1 MKDRCHGE
9 FMIDV
14 LFLVFLLL
22 LGPLAYVYGK
32 DTRTG
37 DARGGWPGEP
47 RRQPGHGA
55 RLPPVKAALIREIG
69 ANPEP
74 DEVDPPSRDSGRAL
88 VEIHVV
94 PLNPIDIAL

>member
-9 FMIDV
+9 FMVDV

-47 RRQPGHGA
+47 RR
-55 RLPPVKAALIREIG
+55 
-69 ANPEP
+69 
-74 DEVDPPSRDSGRAL
+74 
-88 VEIHVV
+88 
-94 PLNPIDIAL
+94 